1 MLKMFKIIT
10 EEVTILCGDVRL
22 QLMKLLSEKY
32 YINYSIMSLDDMVS
46 FAIESG
52 TIKAVQ
58 CTTGES
64 VWFRLLK

>member
-1 MLKMFKIIT
+1 MEILKMFKIIT

-52 TIKAVQ
+52 TIKAVHVRQ
-58 CTTGES
+58 ANL
-64 VWFRLLK
+64 VF